1 MANQFR
7 KIIGCNIRLQ
17 PDYPQTAKL
26 VIPSEALGVSGC
38 IRRPRVPRRAW
49 GEVRGRGGMSASDP
63 SNREKLP
70 RAQAIPRDL
79 RRAIDYM
86 REDEGRRLSIVYL
99 VAHCGVSERTLHK
112 HFRLFM
118 EVSPLEY
125 WRRHRLAAAREV
137 FLKATSDT
145 SVTEMATRFG
155 FSHFGRFSQQYRR
168 CFDETPSETLQ
179 RNRIAQGKRTA
190 PAGGDGANASGAVGV
205 ATRLWRE
212 RPSVTVI
219 PFRVPAEWQW
229 FGESLAEGIG
239 AALCRMHS
247 LSVAVSRPRASIPAP
262 GTRRLAREF
271 GTRYLMSG
279 SVTQSGGRMRLI
291 VRLVDAATGFHVW
304 GDTYDGS
311 TGDPFELQDRVTDG
325 IVRTIGA
332 SIRGA
337 EIESARRIPP
347 RDLNAYGLM
356 MQAYPFVFASFPRAA
371 RRALDF
377 LERAIEFDPDY
388 APATALAAW
397 CHAQLVMHNGTASP
411 KQERERALLLSERAG
426 ILDPD
431 DPLVLTAR
439 SAVHTMA
446 THFDHAG
453 HLVTRALALDPN
465 FVWAWDRSGW
475 LKAYL
480 GEPEAAINHFN
491 RATRLNS
498 GPPTAVRLI
507 GIGCAHFDAGRYE
520 QAAVCK
526 QKALQEHPGMAWI
539 NRTLSI
545 SFARLGERKAAL
557 DSLYALQRYSAEL
570 TITQVTAAIP
580 FRSDFLRRVAEG
592 LDDLGLAA

>member
-1 MANQFR
+1 
-7 KIIGCNIRLQ
+7 
-17 PDYPQTAKL
+17 
-26 VIPSEALGVSGC
+26 
-38 IRRPRVPRRAW
+38 
-49 GEVRGRGGMSASDP
+49 
-63 SNREKLP
+63 
-70 RAQAIPRDL
+70 
-79 RRAIDYM
+79 M

-145 SVTEMATRFG
+145 SVTEVATRFG

-205 ATRLWRE
+205 ATRVCRE

-219 PFRVPAEWQW
+219 PFRVPAEWLW

-311 TGDPFELQDRVTDG
+311 DG
-325 IVRTIGA
+325 R
-332 SIRGA
+332 SIRIARPRNGRNSTNHRSFNSRRRDRIRTA
-337 EIESARRIPP
+337 YTTERSQRLRPDDASLPVRIRFISPSRPSSARSSSIRTMHLPP
-347 RDLNAYGLM
+347 R
-356 MQAYPFVFASFPRAA
+356 
-371 RRALDF
+371 
-377 LERAIEFDPDY
+377 
-388 APATALAAW
+388 
-397 CHAQLVMHNGTASP
+397 
-411 KQERERALLLSERAG
+411 
-426 ILDPD
+426 
-431 DPLVLTAR
+431 
-439 SAVHTMA
+439 
-446 THFDHAG
+446 
-453 HLVTRALALDPN
+453 
-465 FVWAWDRSGW
+465 
-475 LKAYL
+475 
-480 GEPEAAINHFN
+480 
-491 RATRLNS
+491 
-498 GPPTAVRLI
+498 
-507 GIGCAHFDAGRYE
+507 
-520 QAAVCK
+520 
-526 QKALQEHPGMAWI
+526 
-539 NRTLSI
+539 
-545 SFARLGERKAAL
+545 
-557 DSLYALQRYSAEL
+557 
-570 TITQVTAAIP
+570 
-580 FRSDFLRRVAEG
+580 
-592 LDDLGLAA
+592 